1 MLCLCYINNMVGPEC
16 ECHRE
21 GNAILMFSFNES
33 YFDFISYLY
42 VLSDDVF
49 WLNYVVFKGYVT

>member
-1 MLCLCYINNMVGPEC
+1 
-16 ECHRE
+16 
-21 GNAILMFSFNES
+21 MFSFNES
-33 YFDFISYLY
+33 YFEFISYFY